1 MLKAR
6 LLRLHD
12 KWERARDNA
21 SLGLLERDLEAKV
34 IDLGCGKG
42 DFTLRVREQIGCPV
56 IYGADI
62 WDEGLI
68 EAKKKGIETLRAD
81 LDRKLDF
88 ESNEFDVVVSNQ
100 VLEHLFYPSRFI
112 REIYRILK
120 PKGYAVISTENLSS
134 WDNIFALLLGYTP
147 FSMQFDEAKVG
158 NPLSPRNKEELKGYP
173 PHTRIFTFKGL
184 TETLKSV
191 GFKIESVRGQGYIPF
206 NLFANID
213 PRHARFLIIKIRK

>member
-1 MLKAR
+1 MLKEKLMA
-6 LLRLHD
+6 LHD
-12 KWERARDNA
+12 GWVRQRDDDF
-21 SLGLLERDLEAKV
+21 LGLLERDLEAKV

-42 DFTLRVREQIGCPV
+42 DFTLGVKQKIGCPV
-56 IYGADI
+56 IYGTDI
-62 WDEGLI
+62 WDEGLT
-68 EAKKKGIETLRAD
+68 EAKQKGVETLKAD
-81 LDRKLDF
+81 LNRKLDF
-88 ESNEFDVVVSNQ
+88 KSNEFDAVVSNQ

-158 NPLSPRNKEELKGYP
+158 NPLSPHDKEDFGDCLS
-173 PHTRIFTFKGL
+173 HTRIFTFEGL
-184 TETLKSV
+184 KEILRSV

>member
-12 KWERARDNA
+12 KWERERDNDFL
-21 SLGLLERDLEAKV
+21 SLLERDLKAKV

-42 DFTLRVREQIGCPV
+42 DFTLRVREKTGCPV

-68 EAKKKGIETLRAD
+68 EAKKKDIETLKVD
-81 LDRKLDF
+81 LSRKLDF

-100 VLEHLFYPSRFI
+100 VLEHLFYPSQFI
-112 REIYRILK
+112 REVYRILK

-147 FSMQFDEAKVG
+147 FSMQFDEVKVG
-158 NPLSPRNKEELKGYP
+158 NPLSPRNKEELRDYP

-184 TETLKSV
+184 TEISKSV
-191 GFKIESVRGQGYIPF
+191 GFKIESVGGQGYIPF
-206 NLFANID
+206 NLLAKID